1 MVMKPTDYVKFCPV
15 CNTTKQNTSLCFNNE
30 RFREFTKGYFYLFEP
45 KEDTKICPCCEK
57 GILEDSALTFEEF
70 KIIDN
75 VSDSDRQFLEAMIE
89 LKKNNP
95 IEYQLKMSQ
104 FKTQLQQQENSK
116 KVEEDNRPKCPNCH
130 STNIKSITGTERAI
144 SIMGL
149 GVFSKKINKSFKCL
163 NCKYTW

>member
-1 MVMKPTDYVKFCPV
+1 MQKECNVCHMVFSEEDIIKHTGTNDICPV
-15 CNTTKQNTSLCFNNE
+15 CH
-30 RFREFTKGYFYLFEP
+30 TKGSFL
-45 KEDTKICPCCEK
+45 EK
-57 GILEDSALTFEEF
+57 YIMDIKRIS
-70 KIIDN
+70 N
-75 VSDSDRQFLEAMIE
+75 DSDFIQAMIKLHDE
-89 LKKNNP
+89 DP

-104 FKTQLQQQENSK
+104 FKTNLKQQESSK